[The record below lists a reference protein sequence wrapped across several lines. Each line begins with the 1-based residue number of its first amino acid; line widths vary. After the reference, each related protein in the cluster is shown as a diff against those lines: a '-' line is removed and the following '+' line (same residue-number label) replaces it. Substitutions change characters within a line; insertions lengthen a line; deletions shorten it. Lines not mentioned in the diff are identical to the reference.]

1 VQGYDLKLLIPAA
14 LTATYLNA
22 GTLGPTPSTALAAA
36 AASELEWVESG
47 PGLHTHYVNAK
58 ESVRGFARRVE
69 ERMPGGVVSL
79 TENNSESILRVLWGL
94 PWQPG
99 DEVITTDHE
108 HGAVVL
114 ALSSIMRRFDL
125 KVKVARVESPEIG
138 FMEQI
143 RSMLGPR
150 TRLVVMSHVSYLTG
164 WSLPVA
170 EVAELVHDWPRCRLL
185 VDGAQALGNIVVNP
199 NALGADYYVFCGH
212 KWMMAPAG
220 WAGLWIRRDRK
231 NETATRWPLESYQ
244 MSVLDLEK
252 GPFPDYSAGGEDL
265 EFGTRCW
272 PRVVG
277 WSITWDYFEE
287 EGFDS
292 HAQYQRDLAQEAR
305 SRINQVKGLTVQ
317 DPFHD
322 TYGSTS
328 LMTVTSRQL
337 GSGLA
342 EWLLERGVVTKPQA
356 ARHGVRI
363 SWASFNTEDDIDHLM
378 DAAQGL

>member
-1 VQGYDLKLLIPAA
+1 MQGYDLKLLIPAA
-14 LTATYLNA
+14 LTSTYLNA

-47 PGLHTHYVNAK
+47 PGLHTHYISAK
-58 ESVRGFARRVE
+58 ESARAFARRIE

-79 TENNSESILRVLWGL
+79 TENNSESIIRVLWGMR
-94 PWQPG
+94 WQPG

-108 HGAVVL
+108 HAAVVL
-114 ALSSIMRRFDL
+114 ALSSMIRRFDI
-125 KVKVARVESPEIG
+125 KVRVARVESAEIG
-138 FMEQI
+138 LTEQI
-143 RSMLGPR
+143 RSMLNPR

-170 EVAELVHDWPRCRLL
+170 DVGELVDAWPDCRLL

-199 NALGADYYVFCGH
+199 EAVGADYYVFCGH

-220 WAGLWIRRDRK
+220 WAGLWVHRDRK
-231 NETATRWPLESYQ
+231 DDLGTRWPLESYQ
-244 MSVLDLEK
+244 MDVVDLEK
-252 GPFPDYSAGGEDL
+252 GAFPDHSLGGEDL

-272 PRVVG
+272 PRIVG
-277 WSITWDYFEE
+277 WSITWDYFDE
-287 EGFDS
+287 EGFER
-292 HAQYQRDLAQEAR
+292 HAQYQRELALEAR
-305 SRINQVKGLTVQ
+305 SRINQVKGLSVQ
-317 DPFHD
+317 DPFSD
-322 TYGSTS
+322 TYGSTAMMAVS
-328 LMTVTSRQL
+328 SQQL

-356 ARHGVRI
+356 TRHGVRI
-363 SWASFNTEDDIDHLM
+363 SWASFNTEDDIDQLM

>member
-1 VQGYDLKLLIPAA
+1 MQGYDLKLLIPAA

-305 SRINQVKGLTVQ
+305 SRIN
-317 DPFHD
+317 
-322 TYGSTS
+322 
-328 LMTVTSRQL
+328 
-337 GSGLA
+337 
-342 EWLLERGVVTKPQA
+342 
-356 ARHGVRI
+356 
-363 SWASFNTEDDIDHLM
+363 
-378 DAAQGL
+378 